1 MLYSH
6 LQDNIC
12 RFKDTLGQSADFY
25 TKEMHLCGI
34 ACCVVFFDGISGNE
48 KLWEQSL
55 EPLVHHKPFLSG
67 NALVRYILNGAR
79 LPVETATV
87 AEYEEAVEKLAAG
100 FTLLLVDGSNEAV
113 LVSAQNMKHRAVGE
127 PSGEGN
133 IRGSQEGFTD
143 LLRVNLGLLR
153 RLIRN
158 DSLVMEVFTANT
170 TTKTEYALCYC
181 RGCAPQETVDGI
193 RSRLEK
199 SNLPILLDS
208 SYFVP
213 FLFSRWKGLLQPVS
227 YTERPTTASAKLCEG
242 KVVVLVNGS
251 PSALIYPF
259 FFAEHFECM
268 DDYASTAYFAA
279 INRILKSIAFFVSI
293 FLPGIYVMAIN
304 FTPEIMPRI
313 LLETVLNGTQDT
325 PLGAL
330 PEMILVLLIL
340 EIIRIAGLRMPK
352 AAGGSVSLI
361 AALVVGSTAVEAG
374 LLSTPLITCAA
385 ISAIAMYTLP
395 SLYEQIVLFRF
406 IFLFLCGSMGQ
417 IGLALSIALL
427 LESICGSDENGREY
441 LYPLW
446 PLQPASLRDGIVR
459 LPWNRLNRGGFTIK
473 DIPRGVRR

>member
-1 MLYSH
+1 MLSSC
-6 LQDNIC
+6 LQDNI
-12 RFKDTLGQSADFY
+12 RLFQNTLGQSGDFY
-25 TKEMHLCGI
+25 TKEMRLCGI
-34 ACCVVFFDGISGNE
+34 CCCVMFYDGISGSE
-48 KLWEQSL
+48 KLWEQCLGELS
-55 EPLVHHKPFLSG
+55 HHKPFLSG
-67 NALVRYILNGAR
+67 KALAKYILQDAR
-79 LPVETATV
+79 LPVEGKTV
-87 AEYEEAVEKLAAG
+87 CMYEDAVEMLSSG
-100 FTLLLVDGSNEAV
+100 FALLMIDGTRDAI

-127 PSGEGN
+127 PTGEGN

-143 LLRVNLGLLR
+143 LLRVNLSLIR

-158 DSLVMEVFTANT
+158 DSLVMEVFTTNT

-181 RGCAPQETVDGI
+181 RGYAPQKMVDQL
-193 RSRLEK
+193 RSRFADTV
-199 SNLPILLDS
+199 LPLLLDS

-213 FLFSRWKGLLQPVS
+213 FIFSRWKGLLQPVS
-227 YTERPTTASAKLCEG
+227 YTERPSAACAKLCEG
-242 KVVVLVNGS
+242 KIIVLVNGS

-279 INRILKSIAFFVSI
+279 INRILKYIAFFVSI

-330 PEMILVLLIL
+330 PEMILVLLVL

-374 LLSTPLITCAA
+374 LLSTPLIICAA
-385 ISAIAMYTLP
+385 VSAIAMYTLP

-406 IFLFLCGSMGQ
+406 IFLFLCGFLGQ
-417 IGLALSIALL
+417 IGLALSIAFL
-427 LESICGSDENGREY
+427 LESICGADENGREY

-446 PLQPASLRDGIVR
+446 PPQYVGLRDGLIR
-459 LPWNRLNRGGFTIK
+459 FPWNKLNQHGFTVK
-473 DIPRGVRR
+473 DIPQGEIK